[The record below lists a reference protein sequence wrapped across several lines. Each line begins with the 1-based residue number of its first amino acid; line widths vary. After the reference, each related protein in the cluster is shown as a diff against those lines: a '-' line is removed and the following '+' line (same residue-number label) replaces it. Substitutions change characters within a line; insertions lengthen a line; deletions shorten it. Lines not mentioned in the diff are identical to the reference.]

1 MKDDIEIFN
10 VFGDGFDR
18 FAFPG
23 KQYRVTAGRG
33 GEAILIIGSE
43 KTAIIDCGMAY
54 CGGDVVKNIK
64 DKLAEEGRNTLDFA
78 FLTHSHYDH
87 MGALP
92 YIRRAFP
99 KVIVY
104 GSTHCQ
110 EILQRPNAKVL
121 MKKLGQYW
129 RIIFKQSVVSR
140 FERPVCLLLS
150 LAIIIGFLAFFVL
163 TIVPELHA
171 SMKMLVKMLPP
182 ALAKLNIYLQ
192 QKAQELSFSADELA
206 VVQAQAKEVYQT
218 MLNYLQ
224 NNKRLLLEQTFL
236 ATASVLEVLASCVI
250 GFVVAIYCL
259 LEKHRLARNF
269 KCVIF
274 AFCSKERAAYILHV
288 LQTSEQIFRGFVGGQ
303 LVVAL
308 LLGVMYFVG
317 MTLCGFPYATV
328 ISLLVAVLSL
338 IPILGTL
345 ISALIGC
352 FLILV
357 AAPEKIWYFIILY
370 IVLQRI
376 EADLLYP
383 KIVGKAVGLSEL
395 WVLAA
400 VTIGASIGGVAGMI
414 VCVPLFSVLY
424 ALLAEK
430 VKRLLAEKNLSNL

>member
-1 MKDDIEIFN
+1 MKERNPYCLLAFAIVLIWALWNYSVSLRLLAGLYDILLPFVI
-10 VFGDGFDR
+10 GGCM
-18 FAFPG
+18 AF
-23 KQYRVTAGRG
+23 
-33 GEAILIIGSE
+33 
-43 KTAIIDCGMAY
+43 
-54 CGGDVVKNIK
+54 
-64 DKLAEEGRNTLDFA
+64 
-78 FLTHSHYDH
+78 
-87 MGALP
+87 
-92 YIRRAFP
+92 
-99 KVIVY
+99 IV
-104 GSTHCQ
+104 
-110 EILQRPNAKVL
+110 NVL
-121 MKKLGQYW
+121 MNKLEQYW
-129 RIIFKQSVVSR
+129 RRIFKQSVVSR

-400 VTIGASIGGVAGMI
+400 VTIGASLGGIAGMI

>member
-1 MKDDIEIFN
+1 
-10 VFGDGFDR
+10 
-18 FAFPG
+18 
-23 KQYRVTAGRG
+23 
-33 GEAILIIGSE
+33 
-43 KTAIIDCGMAY
+43 
-54 CGGDVVKNIK
+54 
-64 DKLAEEGRNTLDFA
+64 
-78 FLTHSHYDH
+78 
-87 MGALP
+87 
-92 YIRRAFP
+92 
-99 KVIVY
+99 
-104 GSTHCQ
+104 
-110 EILQRPNAKVL
+110 
-121 MKKLGQYW
+121 MKKLEQYW
-129 RIIFKQSVVSR
+129 RRIFKQSVVSR

-317 MTLCGFPYATV
+317 MTV

-400 VTIGASIGGVAGMI
+400 VTIGASLGGVAGMI
-414 VCVPLFSVLY
+414 VCVPLFSVIY
-424 ALLAEK
+424 ALMAEK